1 MSTWH
6 DNLPIHFDFM
16 APTYCETC
24 GSYGV
29 SLDIYIADD
38 ELPSVYG
45 EWGCTGGFSW
55 YPEDS
60 YTGAD
65 LYRELIEAGYDED
78 MHFDEGCEGERPAW
92 LAFLAEIKNDNTVHT
107 IEEARS

>member
-6 DNLPIHFDFM
+6 DNLPTSFNFM
-16 APTYCETC
+16 TPRYCETC
-24 GSYGV
+24 GDYGV
-29 SLDIYIADD
+29 SLDINLSDD

-55 YPEDS
+55 YPENS
-60 YTGAD
+60 YTGAR
-65 LYRELIEAGYDED
+65 LYQELIEAGYGED
-78 MHFDEGCEGERPAW
+78 MRFDEECEDERPAW

-107 IEEARS
+107 IEEAQS